1 MPRRYRPP
9 NRRHKIKR
17 QHLSGEPE
25 VPTYEGT
32 VAPASSPP
40 PSQPRP
46 APAAFAG
53 ERSSEPRHISRDYSY
68 VVSDLRRIA
77 IIVAFIIAGL
87 VVAAILR

>member
-17 QHLSGEPE
+17 QPVSGEPE
-25 VPTYEGT
+25 APSYEGT
-32 VAPASSPP
+32 VAPVSSPP
-40 PSQPRP
+40 PRP

-53 ERSSEPRHISRDYSY
+53 ERSSEPRHISRDYGY
-68 VVSDLRRIA
+68 VISDLRRIA
-77 IIVAFIIAGL
+77 IIVAFIIVGL